1 MRSVRTAFSPLG
13 LLVFLASLG
22 GPVLA
27 ADLPRPAPVVSEPMA
42 APSGWT
48 FNFVPYGWLPA
59 MKGTLTV
66 RGRSVKVDASFIDIL
81 EESDSLVALM
91 GDFEARNG
99 RWSLFSDVVW
109 SNIGADRSNLR
120 TRAVA
125 PGVTATVGTALD
137 LDIDMAIVEVGAAYE
152 VARSGPVAFDIL
164 AGARYWYQEGDLSFG
179 LAGTIGLEDLELG
192 AGRAIARS
200 RSVDWLDPLVGVR
213 MRYTLAP
220 GHQLLL
226 RGDIGGFG
234 VGSEFSWQAIG
245 AYAFDF
251 GVYNGITF
259 SGVVGYRALFVDY
272 AQGFDRTRYEFDMLQ
287 HGPILGVS
295 MRF

>member
-1 MRSVRTAFSPLG
+1 
-13 LLVFLASLG
+13 
-22 GPVLA
+22 
-27 ADLPRPAPVVSEPMA
+27 
-42 APSGWT
+42 
-48 FNFVPYGWLPA
+48 
-59 MKGTLTV
+59 
-66 RGRSVKVDASFIDIL
+66 
-81 EESDSLVALM
+81 M

-99 RWSLFSDVVW
+99 RWGLFSDVVW
-109 SNIGADRSNLR
+109 VNLGADSSGIR

-137 LDIDMAIVEVGAAYE
+137 LDINLAIVEVGAAYE

-164 AGARYWYQEGDLSFG
+164 GGARYWYQEADLSFD
-179 LAGTIGLEDLELG
+179 LAGTVGLEDLARS

-200 RSVDWLDPLVGVR
+200 PSVDWLDPLVGVR

-226 RGDIGGFG
+226 RGDVGGFG

-245 AYAFDF
+245 AYSFDF
-251 GVYNGITF
+251 GSYNGITF

-272 AQGFDRTRYEFDMLQ
+272 AQGFGRTRYEYDMLQ
-287 HGPILGVS
+287 HGPIVGVR